1 MQLTHLTILGF
12 KSFADKTEIDFVPGL
27 TGIVGPNGSGKSNI
41 TEAIRWA
48 LGEQSAKS
56 LRGEKMGDV
65 IFAGTAQR
73 PALNRAEVTMTFD
86 NSDGYLKNQPV
97 TVTVCR
103 RLYRD
108 GESDF
113 LINNRSVRLKD
124 IIDLF
129 MDSGLGKESFSFIS
143 QGRVEAIFNSKPKD
157 RRGIIEEAAG
167 VLKYKQQKEK
177 AEQKLHET
185 DDNLDRANDIVTE
198 LSRQVTPLAEQA
210 SLARDFERQNADYQA
225 VHKSILALEIRQM
238 GVEQT
243 EVKAQHAATAET
255 LTALGA
261 KVSHLEQRSEAL
273 TAADSEYEAKLTALN
288 DQLLSQSMRLENLN
302 GEVKL
307 TAERASNARATLA
320 ELKDQLGV
328 AGKLE
333 ADQQAK
339 AAALTKTAKE
349 QATQQQEL
357 QRQQQAQAAGAD
369 PAALN
374 RELDAA
380 QTRYIA
386 LLQEQAETKNAL
398 TGTKKDAALAASQ
411 SAAATARQREL
422 AAAVAAQR
430 EKVLAAKKAQDAL
443 TDAKTRALTARDAAS
458 VAEQTARAAYADEQ
472 ERLSAASSIYQR
484 TNARYETLQELRDDY
499 AGFYAGVRAVL
510 KHKDALPGVIG
521 AVAELLAVPAK
532 YQQAL
537 DVALGGSLQA
547 VVTTT
552 EQAAKQGITYLKR
565 TAAGRATFLPTAVV
579 RPRQLPAS
587 TLQALA
593 GQPGYL
599 GVGVDLVRF
608 KDEVRPVMA
617 NLLGSL
623 IVASTL
629 DDGIRLANLTG
640 HRYRIVSLDGD
651 ILAPGGALTGGQ
663 TKKSGASPLARTQE
677 VAELHAHLRE
687 MTAALD
693 KQRGVVAAK
702 KQALADRQAAG
713 EAAAAAFD
721 EAQAALAAQAAQT
734 AAADT
739 ALAQLTRQAQAAG
752 LAETAAADYDAQLA
766 KLEAQ
771 ATAVAAAIEGQNA
784 TIADLK
790 QRLGAASQTAAAA
803 QAARSELAT
812 QLAVLKQAQ
821 DTTKAALAGAKDAAK
836 DAAAQ
841 KAKLAE
847 RIAAITAAA
856 ETHTDLGADS
866 AATIK
871 SLTATIAGLRKS
883 QDELTRAK
891 AANREQ
897 LSNVSASITTAY
909 TQQKA
914 AMAASEQQSISLNRL
929 KIHLDDHL
937 TTLRETYQLSFEAAL
952 AATTAKVA
960 DLPMLKSRL
969 KLLRRGLDELGP
981 INPNAIAEY
990 DAVKERYDFLT
1001 KQQDDLLEA
1010 KAMLQK
1016 TMGELDSEVASRFA
1030 AMFTATNQAFT
1041 EIFPRMFG
1049 GGSAQLSLTDPDD
1062 LLNTGIEI
1070 SAQPPG
1076 KKLQRLSLLS
1086 GGERALTA
1094 IVLLFAILQVRPVP
1108 FSILDEVEASL
1119 DEVNVNRFGE
1129 FLRHYSSDTQFIVIT
1144 HRRGTMLAAN
1154 MLYGVTMQESG
1165 VSSMVAVSLDQ
1176 LATDDATH
1184 KGD

>member
-1 MQLTHLTILGF
+1 MQLTHLTISGF
-12 KSFADKTEIDFVPGL
+12 KSFADKTEIAFVPGL

-73 PALNRAEVTMTFD
+73 AALNRAEVIMTFD
-86 NSDGYLKNQPV
+86 NADGYLKDQPA

-113 LINNRSVRLKD
+113 LINNRNVRLKD
-124 IIDLF
+124 IVDLF

-177 AEQKLHET
+177 AEQKLQET

-210 SLARDFERQNADYQA
+210 SLARDFERQNADYQT
-225 VHKSILALEIRQM
+225 VHKSILALEIQQM
-238 GVEQT
+238 AAEQT
-243 EVKAQHAATAET
+243 QVQAQSQVTKQTLNALADQLKHLEAKSET
-255 LTALGA
+255 LTQGDNDF
-261 KVSHLEQRSEAL
+261 EAQL
-273 TAADSEYEAKLTALN
+273 TTVN

-307 TAERASNARATLA
+307 SAERASNAQATLA
-320 ELKDQLGV
+320 ELKQQL
-328 AGKLE
+328 
-333 ADQQAK
+333 
-339 AAALTKTAKE
+339 AAAAEQQTAAQKQVTELT
-349 QATQQQEL
+349 AT
-357 QRQQQAQAAGAD
+357 QQAQAKDYQRLQAQAAAQAD
-369 PAALN
+369 SAASPQALN
-374 RELDAA
+374 TELEAA
-380 QTRYIA
+380 QTRYID
-386 LLQEQAETKNAL
+386 LLQQQATVKNQLSSAEKDAQLAASQNQAENQRRQAL
-398 TGTKKDAALAASQ
+398 AGQVQDQKAVVDDLLAQHQAALAAVAAAKAQ
-411 SAAATARQREL
+411 ATEAEQAAATAQ
-422 AAAVAAQR
+422 A
-430 EKVLAAKKAQDAL
+430 D
-443 TDAKTRALTARDAAS
+443 
-458 VAEQTARAAYADEQ
+458 YADES
-472 ERLSAASSIYQR
+472 ERLTAATSIYQR
-484 TNARYETLQELRDDY
+484 ANARYETLQELRDDY

-510 KHKDALPGVIG
+510 KQKAALPGVIG
-521 AVAELLAVPAK
+521 AVAELLAVPSQ

-565 TAAGRATFLPTAVV
+565 TKSGRATFLPTAVV
-579 RPRQLPAS
+579 RPRLLPANVLAQ
-587 TLQALA
+587 LQ
-593 GQPGYL
+593 GQPGFI
-599 GVGVDLVRF
+599 GIGVDLVRF
-608 KDEVRPVMA
+608 REEVRPVMA

-623 IVASTL
+623 IVATTL

-663 TKKSGASPLARTQE
+663 TKKTGTSPLARTQE
-677 VAELHAHLRE
+677 VTELHARLRD
-687 MTAALD
+687 MTAALA
-693 KQRGVVAAK
+693 KQRELVATK
-702 KQALADRQAAG
+702 KAALT
-713 EAAAAAFD
+713 AAAAALAPARAAA
-721 EAQAALAAQAAQT
+721 EAAQTHLAEQAAQKQLQES
-734 AAADT
+734 
-739 ALAQLTRQAQAAG
+739 ALAQLKRQAEAAG
-752 LAETAAADYDAQLA
+752 LQAADGTDFEAAIARLQQQA
-766 KLEAQ
+766 KE
-771 ATAVAAAIEGQNA
+771 VAAALEQTNQ
-784 TIADLK
+784 TVADLK
-790 QRLGAASQTAAAA
+790 ARLSVATAAASQT
-803 QAARSELAT
+803 QATQSQLAT
-812 QLAVLKQAQ
+812 KLAVLKQAQ
-821 DTTKAALAGAKDAAK
+821 ATTKAALAQANQASTDATAKHK
-836 DAAAQ
+836 Q
-841 KAKLAE
+841 LEE
-847 RIAAITAAA
+847 RIAGITEAAA
-856 ETHTDLGADS
+856 TGQHAAGN
-866 AATIK
+866 AATIAA
-871 SLTATIAGLRKS
+871 LERKLADLHRTHD
-883 QDELTRAK
+883 QLVKDK
-891 AANREQ
+891 AANRDA
-897 LSNVSASITTAY
+897 LSRVSAAITTAY
-909 TQQKA
+909 TKQKA
-914 AMAASEQQSISLNRL
+914 AMAESEQQGISLNRL
-929 KIHLDDHL
+929 KIHLNDHL
-937 TTLRETYQLSFEAAL
+937 ATLADTYQLTFEAAL
-952 AATTAKVA
+952 EKTTAQAA
-960 DLPMLKSRL
+960 DLPVLKSRL

-990 DAVKERYDFLT
+990 DNVKARYDFLT
-1001 KQQDDLLEA
+1001 KQQTDLLEA
-1010 KAMLQK
+1010 KDMLLK
-1016 TMGELDSEVASRFA
+1016 TMGELDSEVATRFED
-1030 AMFTATNQAFT
+1030 MFNKTNAAFT

-1049 GGSAQLSLTDPDD
+1049 GGTAHLALTEPDD

-1129 FLRHYSSDTQFIVIT
+1129 FLKHYSSDTQFIVIT

-1176 LATDDATH
+1176 LATDS
-1184 KGD
+1184 